1 MVSIELRELIVA
13 NAKAGIRV
21 DEISRVLQVGKSTIW
36 RILKQ
41 ERETGNIEPCYRGR
55 KSKIT
60 PEQHEAML
68 KLVEEKPDVTLEEM
82 REQLDLPIKKSQIS
96 NLLHKAGYHFKKDA
110 LCPRK
115 GPGRCCNKA
124 RGMGSATASVEAV
137 QTYISGRKQ
146 Y

>member
-41 ERETGNIEPCYRGR
+41 ERETGNIEPRYRGR

-96 NLLHKAGYHFKKDA
+96 NLLHKAGYYFKKDA
-110 LCPRK
+110 LCPRT

-124 RGMGSATASVEAV
+124 RGMGSATASAEAV
-137 QTYISGRKQ
+137 
-146 Y
+146 

>member
-41 ERETGNIEPCYRGR
+41 ERETGNIEPRYRGR

-110 LCPRK
+110 LCPGK

-124 RGMGSATASVEAV
+124 RGMGSATASAEAV
-137 QTYISGRKQ
+137 QTCISGRKR

>member
-1 MVSIELRELIVA
+1 MERSKMVSIELRELIVA
-13 NAKAGIRV
+13 NAKTGIKV
-21 DEISRVLQVGKSTIW
+21 DEIRRVLRVGKSTIW

-41 ERETGNIEPCYRGR
+41 ERETGNIEPRYRGR

-96 NLLHKAGYHFKKDA
+96 NLLHKAGYHFKKRCFMPA
-110 LCPRK
+110 KGTGKMLQQGERNGQRNSLC
-115 GPGRCCNKA
+115 
-124 RGMGSATASVEAV
+124 
-137 QTYISGRKQ
+137 
-146 Y
+146 

>member
-41 ERETGNIEPCYRGR
+41 EREIGNIEPRYRGR

-68 KLVEEKPDVTLEEM
+68 KLVEEKPDATLEEM

-96 NLLHKAGYHFKKDA
+96 NLLHKTVYHFKKRCFMPVKGTGKMLQQGERNGQRDS
-110 LCPRK
+110 LC
-115 GPGRCCNKA
+115 
-124 RGMGSATASVEAV
+124 
-137 QTYISGRKQ
+137 
-146 Y
+146 

>member
-1 MVSIELRELIVA
+1 MEGSKMVSIELRELIVA

-41 ERETGNIEPCYRGR
+41 ERETGNIEPRYRGR

-96 NLLHKAGYHFKKDA
+96 NLLHKAGI
-110 LCPRK
+110 
-115 GPGRCCNKA
+115 
-124 RGMGSATASVEAV
+124 T
-137 QTYISGRKQ
+137 
-146 Y
+146 

>member
-21 DEISRVLQVGKSTIW
+21 DEISRVLQVGKSTVW

-68 KLVEEKPDVTLEEM
+68 KLVEEKPDATLEEM

-96 NLLHKAGYHFKKDA
+96 NLLHKTVYHFKKRCFMPVKGTGKMLQQGERNGQRDS
-110 LCPRK
+110 LC
-115 GPGRCCNKA
+115 
-124 RGMGSATASVEAV
+124 
-137 QTYISGRKQ
+137 
-146 Y
+146 

>member
-1 MVSIELRELIVA
+1 MIVA

-41 ERETGNIEPCYRGR
+41 EREIGNIEPRYRGR

-68 KLVEEKPDVTLEEM
+68 KLVEEKPDATLEEM

-96 NLLHKAGYHFKKDA
+96 NLLHKTVYHFKKRCFMPVKGTGKMLQQGERNGQRDS
-110 LCPRK
+110 LC
-115 GPGRCCNKA
+115 
-124 RGMGSATASVEAV
+124 
-137 QTYISGRKQ
+137 
-146 Y
+146 

>member
-21 DEISRVLQVGKSTIW
+21 DEISRVLQVGKSTVW

-68 KLVEEKPDVTLEEM
+68 KLVEEKPDATLEEM
-82 REQLDLPIKKSQIS
+82 RAQLDLPIKKSQIS
-96 NLLHKAGYHFKKDA
+96 NLLHKTVYHFKKRCFMPVKGTGKMLQQGERNGQRDS
-110 LCPRK
+110 LC
-115 GPGRCCNKA
+115 
-124 RGMGSATASVEAV
+124 
-137 QTYISGRKQ
+137 
-146 Y
+146 